1 MKICVAGKGGV
12 GKTFVAGTLARL
24 FAKDGFEVLAVDA
37 DPSPNLAV
45 SIGIPSEEAFRI
57 TPITRNSELIKERTG
72 VAPGSSWSVIFNL
85 APYVEDVVDR
95 FSIPGPDGVKLLV
108 VGSIE
113 YGGGGCFCPEAAF
126 LKTLLAHIMAKRWEI
141 VVVDMQAGLEPF
153 GRGVVKHLDGLIAV
167 TEPTVKSLNTVERI
181 GRMSRELGV
190 GRIMAVVNKAR
201 GGEERFIDR
210 LKELGFSVLGVIPFD
225 EAVAEADERGMAPID
240 YRPRSEAV
248 KAVEKIYRSL
258 LKTVAGRG

>member
-1 MKICVAGKGGV
+1 MKLCVAGKGGV
-12 GKTFVAGTLARL
+12 GKTFIAGTLARV
-24 FAKDGFEVLAVDA
+24 FARDGFEVLAVDA

-45 SIGIPSEEAFRI
+45 SVGIPPEEAFKI
-57 TPITRNSELIKERTG
+57 TPITRNAKLIEERTG
-72 VAPGSSWSVIFNL
+72 VAPGSSWGVIFNL

-95 FSIPGPDGVKLLV
+95 FSVTGPGGVKLLV

-126 LKTLLAHIMAKRWEI
+126 LKTLLAHIMAKRWEV

-167 TEPTVKSLNTVERI
+167 TEPTVKSLKTVERI
-181 GRMSRELGV
+181 GKMSRELGV
-190 GRIMAVVNKAR
+190 RRIMAVVNKAR
-201 GGEERFIDR
+201 DIDERFVDR
-210 LKELGFSVLGVIPFD
+210 LEGLGFEVLGVVPFD
-225 EAVAEADERGMAPID
+225 EAVVEADEKGMAPID

-248 KAVEKIYRSL
+248 KAVEKIYRRL
-258 LKTVAGRG
+258 LKTAVE

>member
-1 MKICVAGKGGV
+1 MKLCVAGKGGV

-24 FAKDGFEVLAVDA
+24 FARDGFEVLAIDA

-45 SIGIPSEEAFRI
+45 SVGLPPDEAFRI
-57 TPITRNSELIKERTG
+57 TPITSNSKLIEERTG
-72 VAPGSSWSVIFNL
+72 VAPGSSWGVIFNL

-95 FSIPGPDGVKLLV
+95 FSIAGPDGVKLLV

-113 YGGGGCFCPEAAF
+113 YGGSGCFCPEAAF
-126 LKTLLAHIMAKRWEI
+126 LKTLLAHIMAKRWEV

-167 TEPTVKSLNTVERI
+167 TEPTVKSLKTVERI
-181 GRMSRELGV
+181 GKMSKELGV
-190 GRIMAVVNKAR
+190 ERIMAVVNKAKGNE
-201 GGEERFIDR
+201 GGFVET

-225 EAVAEADERGMAPID
+225 EVVAEADGKGMAPID
-240 YRPRSEAV
+240 YSPRSEAV
-248 KAVEKIYRSL
+248 RAVEKIYRNL
-258 LKTVAGRG
+258 LKTVAG